1 MWSLSRQMTGLAG
14 TTAQTRDK
22 NRYKMTQFIS
32 IIMELM
38 LHIIK
43 LSMNLW
49 SAPRLWGCHGAT
61 MLTIERIF
69 LMVVLG
75 DQCSAGRVPAQRL
88 DVTTMTVPKHQ
99 DSAQSSIK
107 ALLASCVEV
116 DSSLTWSLISRP
128 ETQDQHFKIFNS
140 LQMHF
145 SHFATN
151 YSIAARILI
160 HSLDL
165 KGQRC
170 MGYGRWKLAS

>member
-1 MWSLSRQMTGLAG
+1 MSPWSSLGLS
-14 TTAQTRDK
+14 
-22 NRYKMTQFIS
+22 
-32 IIMELM
+32 
-38 LHIIK
+38 
-43 LSMNLW
+43 
-49 SAPRLWGCHGAT
+49 GCRGANVSNWKDLFHG
-61 MLTIERIF
+61 
-69 LMVVLG
+69 VG
-75 DQCSAGRVPAQRL
+75 DQSSALQSGAAALRL
-88 DVTTMTVPKHQ
+88 DVTTMTLPKHQ

-128 ETQDQHFKIFNS
+128 GPTFQN
-140 LQMHF
+140 LQFLINAFF

-170 MGYGRWKLAS
+170 MGYGRWKPAS